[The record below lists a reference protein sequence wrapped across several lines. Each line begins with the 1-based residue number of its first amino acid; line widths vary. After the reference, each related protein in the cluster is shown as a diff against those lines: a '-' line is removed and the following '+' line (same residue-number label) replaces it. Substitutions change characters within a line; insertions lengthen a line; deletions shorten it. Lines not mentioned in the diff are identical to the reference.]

1 MAFPGA
7 WEEGVAAAASQRFAE
22 VTNAPAAPFV
32 AADVGG
38 THARVGLVRQSSP
51 GSSAVTVERYDK
63 FVCADFP
70 NLGVLLRQFLQSMG
84 DVHVQRV
91 AIACAG
97 VAVGDS
103 LVNANLPW
111 SVSLAEIRHEIGVN
125 EVYLVNDFE
134 AVACA
139 THYLRASEC
148 VLLPGDAEHAAQ
160 GPTLIVGPGTGLGAA
175 VRIPGNRH
183 PLVLATEAGQAS
195 LAPGNEL
202 EIEILRIL
210 MRHSAHVSNETA
222 LSGPGLVQIY
232 TALCS
237 LRGVPAVL
245 RAPASIT
252 EAALGAHDALAIE
265 TLNLFCAWLG
275 SVVGDLAL
283 SCGARGGV
291 HLAGGILPH
300 IRQFL
305 LHSNFSARFLA
316 KGVMRPVLERIPVS
330 LIDHGQLGV
339 VGAACW
345 LLDSR
350 HGET

>member
-1 MAFPGA
+1 M
-7 WEEGVAAAASQRFAE
+7 GVAAASQRIAE
-22 VTNAPAAPFV
+22 VTSAPAPFV

-38 THARVGLVRQSSP
+38 THARVGLVRQVSP

-63 FVCADFP
+63 YVCADYP
-70 NLGVLLRQFLQSMG
+70 NLGMLLRQFLQSMG
-84 DVHVQRV
+84 DVRVQRV
-91 AIACAG
+91 SIACAG
-97 VAVGDS
+97 VAVGDT

-111 SVSLAEIRHEIGVN
+111 SVSLAEIRHEIGVD
-125 EVYLVNDFE
+125 EVHLVNDFE

-139 THYLRASEC
+139 THYLRANEC

-175 VRIPGNRH
+175 VRIPGSRH

-210 MRHSAHVSNETA
+210 MRHSSHVSNETA

-232 TALCS
+232 TALCAI
-237 LRGVPAVL
+237 RGVHPVL

-339 VGAACW
+339 IGAACW

-350 HGET
+350 DGDT

>member
-1 MAFPGA
+1 MEGSA
-7 WEEGVAAAASQRFAE
+7 GVAAAASQRFAE
-22 VTNAPAAPFV
+22 VGSTQAAPFV

-38 THARVGLVRQSSP
+38 THARVGLVRQVNA
-51 GSSAVTVERYDK
+51 SSAAVAVERYDK
-63 FVCADFP
+63 YVCSDFP
-70 NLGVLLRQFLQSMG
+70 NLGVLLKHFLLSIG
-84 DVHVQRV
+84 DVPIQRV
-91 AIACAG
+91 SIACAG
-97 VAVGDS
+97 VAVGDI

-111 SVSLAEIRHEIGVN
+111 SVSLAEIRNEIGVAD
-125 EVYLVNDFE
+125 VALVNDFE

-148 VLLPGDAEHAAQ
+148 VLLSGDAEAAAN
-160 GPTLIVGPGTGLGAA
+160 GPTLIIGPGTGLGAA
-175 VRIPGNRH
+175 VRIPGRH
-183 PLVLATEAGQAS
+183 RPIVLATEAGQAA

-202 EIEILRIL
+202 EIEILRVL
-210 MRHSAHVSNETA
+210 MRQSSHVSNESA

-232 TALCS
+232 NALCTI
-237 LRGVPAVL
+237 RGTQPHL

-252 EAALGAHDALAIE
+252 EAALNAHDALATE

-275 SVVGDLAL
+275 GVVGDLAL

-339 VGAACW
+339 IGAACW
-345 LLDSR
+345 MLDARDSDS
-350 HGET
+350 

>member
-1 MAFPGA
+1 
-7 WEEGVAAAASQRFAE
+7 VAAAVSQRFAH
-22 VTNAPAAPFV
+22 TAGASAAPFV

-38 THARVGLVRQSSP
+38 THARVGLVRQLRDD
-51 GSSAVTVERYDK
+51 SSAVQVEQYDK
-63 FVCADFP
+63 YVCADFP
-70 NLGVLLRQFLQSMG
+70 NLGVLLRQFLQSVG
-84 DVHVQRV
+84 DVDVRRV
-91 AIACAG
+91 SIACAG

-103 LVNANLPW
+103 LVNRNLPW
-111 SVSLAEIRHEIGVN
+111 PVSLAEIRAEIGISDVA
-125 EVYLVNDFE
+125 LVNDFE
-134 AVACA
+134 AVAYA

-148 VLLPGDAEHAAQ
+148 VLLAGDMEAAAQ
-160 GPTLIVGPGTGLGAA
+160 GPTLIIGPGTGLGAA
-175 VRIPGNRH
+175 VRIPGRRH
-183 PLVLATEAGQAS
+183 PTVLATEAGLAA

-202 EIEILRIL
+202 EIEILRLL
-210 MRHSAHVSNETA
+210 MRRHSHVCNETA

-232 TALCS
+232 DALCS
-237 LRGVPAVL
+237 IRGAAAQL
-245 RAPASIT
+245 RAPAAIT
-252 EAALGAHDALAIE
+252 EAALGAHDALATE
-265 TLNLFCAWLG
+265 TLNVFCAWLG

-339 VGAACW
+339 IGAACW
-345 LLDSR
+345 LLDTR
-350 HGET
+350 DEDNEKN

>member
-1 MAFPGA
+1 M
-7 WEEGVAAAASQRFAE
+7 AAAASQRFAE
-22 VTNAPAAPFV
+22 AGIGQAAPFV

-38 THARVGLVRQSSP
+38 THARIGLVRQVEP
-51 GSSAVTVERYDK
+51 GSSAVTVERYDRY
-63 FVCADFP
+63 VCADFP
-70 NLGVLLRQFLQSMG
+70 NLAALLKQFLQSIG
-84 DVHVQRV
+84 DVPVTRV
-91 AIACAG
+91 SIACAG
-97 VAVGDS
+97 VAVGDT

-111 SVSLAEIRHEIGVN
+111 AVSLAEIRHEIGVA
-125 EVYLVNDFE
+125 EVALVNDFE

-148 VLLPGDAEHAAQ
+148 VLLPGDAEAAAH

-175 VRIPGNRH
+175 VRIPGRDRSI
-183 PLVLATEAGQAS
+183 VLATEAGQAA

-202 EIEILRIL
+202 EIEVLRLL
-210 MRHSAHVSNETA
+210 MRQSSHVSTESA
-222 LSGPGLVQIY
+222 LSGPGLVQLY
-232 TALCS
+232 NALCVI
-237 LRGVPAVL
+237 RGAPATL
-245 RAPASIT
+245 RAPAAIT
-252 EAALGAHDALAIE
+252 EAALSAHDALAIE

-339 VGAACW
+339 IGAACW
-345 LLDSR
+345 LLDAREESS
-350 HGET
+350 

>member
-1 MAFPGA
+1 M
-7 WEEGVAAAASQRFAE
+7 EGSTRVAAAASQRFAE
-22 VTNAPAAPFV
+22 VGSTQAAPFV

-38 THARVGLVRQSSP
+38 THARVGLVRQVNA
-51 GSSAVTVERYDK
+51 GSAAVAVERYDK
-63 FVCADFP
+63 YVCADFP
-70 NLGVLLRQFLQSMG
+70 NLGVLLKHFLQSIG
-84 DVHVQRV
+84 DVPVQRV
-91 AIACAG
+91 SIACAG
-97 VAVGDS
+97 VAVGDT

-111 SVSLAEIRHEIGVN
+111 AVSLAEIRSEIDVAD
-125 EVYLVNDFE
+125 VALVNDFE

-148 VLLPGDAEHAAQ
+148 VLLPGDAEAAAN

-175 VRIPGNRH
+175 VRIPGRH
-183 PLVLATEAGQAS
+183 RPIVLATEAGQAA

-202 EIEILRIL
+202 EIEILRVL
-210 MRHSAHVSNETA
+210 MRQSTHVSNESA

-232 TALCS
+232 NALCTI
-237 LRGVPAVL
+237 RGAQPHL

-252 EAALGAHDALAIE
+252 EAALSAHDALATE

-275 SVVGDLAL
+275 GVVGDLAL

-339 VGAACW
+339 IGAACW
-345 LLDSR
+345 MLDTR
-350 HGET
+350 DDG

>member
-1 MAFPGA
+1 M
-7 WEEGVAAAASQRFAE
+7 AAAASQRFADA
-22 VTNAPAAPFV
+22 TNAQAAPFV

-38 THARVGLVRQSSP
+38 THARVGLVRQVSA
-51 GSSAVTVERYDK
+51 GSSAVTVEQYDK
-63 FVCADFP
+63 FVCSDFP

-84 DVHVQRV
+84 DVRV
-91 AIACAG
+91 ERVSIACAG
-97 VAVGDS
+97 VAVGDT
-103 LVNANLPW
+103 LINANLPW
-111 SVSLAEIRHEIGVN
+111 PVSLAEIRSEIDVAD
-125 EVYLVNDFE
+125 VALVNDFE

-148 VLLPGDAEHAAQ
+148 VLLPGDAEAAAQ

-175 VRIPGNRH
+175 VRIPGRRY
-183 PLVLATEAGQAS
+183 PTVLATEAGQAA

-202 EIEILRIL
+202 EIEILRLL
-210 MRHSAHVSNETA
+210 MRNTSHVSNEAA

-232 TALCS
+232 NALCTI
-237 LRGVPAVL
+237 RGVQPLL

-252 EAALGAHDALAIE
+252 EAALGAHDALATE

-305 LHSNFSARFLA
+305 LHSNFVARFLA

-339 VGAACW
+339 IGAACW

-350 HGET
+350 SAEG

>member
-1 MAFPGA
+1 M
-7 WEEGVAAAASQRFAE
+7 AAAASQRFAE

-84 DVHVQRV
+84 EVHVQRV

-148 VLLPGDAEHAAQ
+148 VLLPGDVEHAAQ

-210 MRHSAHVSNETA
+210 MRHSTHVSNETA

-232 TALCS
+232 NALCS
-237 LRGVPAVL
+237 IRGVPPVL

-350 HGET
+350 QGET

>member
-1 MAFPGA
+1 M
-7 WEEGVAAAASQRFAE
+7 GVAAASQRIAE
-22 VTNAPAAPFV
+22 VTSAPAPFV

-38 THARVGLVRQSSP
+38 THARVGLVRQVSP

-63 FVCADFP
+63 YVCADYP
-70 NLGVLLRQFLQSMG
+70 NLGMLLRHFLQSMG
-84 DVHVQRV
+84 EVRVQRV
-91 AIACAG
+91 SIACAG
-97 VAVGDS
+97 VAVGDT

-111 SVSLAEIRHEIGVN
+111 SVSLAEIRHEIGVD
-125 EVYLVNDFE
+125 EVHLVNDFE

-148 VLLPGDAEHAAQ
+148 VLLPGDPEHAAQ

-175 VRIPGNRH
+175 VRIPGSRH

-210 MRHSAHVSNETA
+210 MRHSSHVSNETA

-232 TALCS
+232 TALCAI
-237 LRGVPAVL
+237 RGVHPVL

-339 VGAACW
+339 IGAACW

-350 HGET
+350 DGGT

>member
-1 MAFPGA
+1 MAA
-7 WEEGVAAAASQRFAE
+7 TASQRIAE
-22 VTNAPAAPFV
+22 VGSSQAAPFV

-38 THARVGLVRQSSP
+38 THARVGLVRQAAA
-51 GSSAVTVERYDK
+51 GSSAVTVERYAK
-63 FVCADFP
+63 YVCAEFP
-70 NLGVLLRQFLQSMG
+70 GLGLLLRHFLQSIG
-84 DVHVQRV
+84 EIEVARV
-91 AIACAG
+91 SIACAG
-97 VAVGDS
+97 VAVGDT

-111 SVSLAEIRHEIGVN
+111 PVSLAEIRSELGVADIA
-125 EVYLVNDFE
+125 LVNDFE

-139 THYLRASEC
+139 THYLRANEC
-148 VLLPGDAEHAAQ
+148 VLLPGDAEAAAQ

-175 VRIPGNRH
+175 VRIPGRRR
-183 PLVLATEAGQAS
+183 PIVLATEAGQAA

-202 EIEILRIL
+202 EVEILRLL
-210 MRHSAHVSNETA
+210 MRQSSHVSNESA
-222 LSGPGLVQIY
+222 LSGPGLVQLY
-232 TALCS
+232 QALCTI
-237 LRGVPAVL
+237 RGVQPSL
-245 RAPASIT
+245 RAPAAIT
-252 EAALGAHDALAIE
+252 EAALAAHDALATE

-330 LIDHGQLGV
+330 LIEHGQLGV
-339 VGAACW
+339 IGAACW
-345 LLDSR
+345 LLDAR
-350 HGET
+350 GGEE

>member
-1 MAFPGA
+1 M
-7 WEEGVAAAASQRFAE
+7 AAAASQRFAE
-22 VTNAPAAPFV
+22 VGSAASAPFV

-38 THARVGLVRQSSP
+38 THARVGLVRQLHA
-51 GSSAVTVERYDK
+51 GSAAVAVERYDK
-63 FVCADFP
+63 YVCADFAS
-70 NLGVLLRQFLQSMG
+70 LGQLLRQFLQSIG
-84 DVHVQRV
+84 ELDVRRV

-97 VAVGDS
+97 VPVGDT

-111 SVSLAEIRHEIGVN
+111 PVSLAEIRSEIAIDDLA
-125 EVYLVNDFE
+125 LVNDFE

-148 VLLPGDAEHAAQ
+148 VLLAGDAEAAAH

-175 VRIPGNRH
+175 VRIPGRGR
-183 PLVLATEAGQAS
+183 PLVLATEAGQAA

-202 EIEILRIL
+202 EIEILRLL
-210 MRHSAHVSNETA
+210 MRNASHVSNEAA

-232 TALCS
+232 HALCVIRGAQPS
-237 LRGVPAVL
+237 LRVPA
-245 RAPASIT
+245 AIT
-252 EAALGAHDALAIE
+252 EAALTAHDALAIE
-265 TLNLFCAWLG
+265 ALNLFCAWLG

-300 IRQFL
+300 VRQFL
-305 LHSNFSARFLA
+305 LHSNFTARFLA

-339 VGAACW
+339 IGAACW
-345 LLDSR
+345 LLDTREGS
-350 HGET
+350 G